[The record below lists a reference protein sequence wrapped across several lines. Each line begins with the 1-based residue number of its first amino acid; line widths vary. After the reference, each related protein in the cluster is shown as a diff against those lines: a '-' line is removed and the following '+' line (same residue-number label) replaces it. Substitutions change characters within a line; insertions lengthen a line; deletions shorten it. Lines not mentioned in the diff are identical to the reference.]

1 MGRPSYPLFYL
12 LKPSLRNEEAQARSS
27 RTFAPPPLTNRTNM
41 LLSVIV
47 TVYNERENIRP
58 LVARINAALT
68 GMDYEIIYVDDGST
82 DGTVAELKSIK
93 DPHLVV
99 VEFRKNYGQSLALMA
114 GIDHARG
121 EYIATMDG
129 DLQNDP
135 ADLPDMLALVQ
146 QEEWDLVVG
155 ERVNRQ
161 DGAILR
167 KIPSR
172 IANWIIRNL
181 SGVHLRDYGCA
192 LKVFRAEIAK
202 DMGIY
207 GELHR
212 FISVLASLEGARI
225 TQIPVR
231 HHARQFGVS
240 KYGLGRTFK
249 VISDLLLMLFF
260 KKYMQKPM
268 HLFAQAG
275 MLLFGAGALINLYLL
290 VLKIMGQDVWG
301 RPILIL
307 GAILILGGI
316 QLLTVGI
323 IVEVLM
329 RTYYESQ
336 NRRPYR
342 IRGVVRN
349 EYEKVNSEA

>member
-1 MGRPSYPLFYL
+1 M
-12 LKPSLRNEEAQARSS
+12 K
-27 RTFAPPPLTNRTNM
+27 
-41 LLSVIV
+41 LSVVV
-47 TVYNERENIRP
+47 TVYNELENIQP
-58 LVARINAALT
+58 LIDQINGALLGG
-68 GMDYEIIYVDDGST
+68 GMTDYEIVYVDDGSN
-82 DGTVAELKSIK
+82 DGTVKELKSID
-93 DPHLVV
+93 DPRLVF

-114 GIDHARG
+114 GIDIARG
-121 EYIATMDG
+121 DFIATMDG

-135 ADLPDMLALVQ
+135 LDIPAMLEMV
-146 QEEWDLVVG
+146 EGDEWDLVVG

-161 DGAILR
+161 DGALLR

-192 LKVFRAEIAK
+192 LKVFRSEIAK

-249 VISDLLLMLFF
+249 VVSDLMLMLFF

-275 MLLFGAGALINLYLL
+275 LLLFSLGGLINAYLL
-290 VLKIMGQDVWG
+290 VCKLMGEDVWG

-307 GAILILGGI
+307 GALLVMAGI
-316 QLLTVGI
+316 QLITVGI

-336 NRRPYR
+336 NKRPYK
-342 IRGVVRN
+342 IREVRRGK
-349 EYEKVNSEA
+349 EIMV

>member
-1 MGRPSYPLFYL
+1 
-12 LKPSLRNEEAQARSS
+12 
-27 RTFAPPPLTNRTNM
+27 M

-47 TVYNERENIRP
+47 TVYNELENIRP
-58 LVARINAALT
+58 LIQRINDALT
-68 GMDYEIIYVDDGST
+68 GMEYEIIYVDDGST
-82 DGTVAELKSIK
+82 DGTVKELKSID
-93 DPHLVV
+93 DPRLVV

-114 GIDHARG
+114 GIDIARG
-121 EYIATMDG
+121 QFIATMDG

-135 ADLPDMLALVQ
+135 LDIPAMLAMVRD
-146 QEEWDLVVG
+146 EEWDLVVG

-161 DGAILR
+161 DGALLR

-192 LKVFRAEIAK
+192 LKVFRTEIAK
-202 DMGIY
+202 DMGVY

-231 HHARQFGVS
+231 HHARQFGKS

-249 VISDLLLMLFF
+249 VVSDLMLMLFF

-268 HLFAQAG
+268 HLFAQSG
-275 MLLFGAGALINLYLL
+275 LLLLSIGVIINVYLL
-290 VLKIMGQDVWG
+290 VLKLMGQDIWG
-301 RPILIL
+301 KPLLIL
-307 GAILILGGI
+307 GAILLLGGI
-316 QLLTVGI
+316 QLITVGI

-336 NRRPYR
+336 NKRPYR
-342 IRGVVRN
+342 IREVYRGG
-349 EYEKVNSEA
+349 

>member
-1 MGRPSYPLFYL
+1 
-12 LKPSLRNEEAQARSS
+12 
-27 RTFAPPPLTNRTNM
+27 M
-41 LLSVIV
+41 LLSIVV

-58 LVARINAALT
+58 LIDRINNALT
-68 GMDYEIIYVDDGST
+68 GMDYEIVYVDDGST
-82 DGTVAELKSIK
+82 DGTLQELKSID
-93 DPHLVV
+93 DPRLVV

-114 GIDHARG
+114 GIDVARG
-121 EYIATMDG
+121 QFIATMDG

-135 ADLPDMLALVQ
+135 LDIPDMLALVRDGD
-146 QEEWDLVVG
+146 WDLVVG

-161 DGAILR
+161 DGMLLR
-167 KIPSR
+167 KVPSR

-192 LKVFRAEIAK
+192 LKVFRSEIAK

-231 HHARQFGVS
+231 HHARQFGTS

-249 VISDLLLMLFF
+249 VVSDLLLMLFF
-260 KKYMQKPM
+260 KKYLQRPM

-275 MLLFGAGALINLYLL
+275 LALFGIGLLINVYLL
-290 VLKIMGQDVWG
+290 VLKVMGQDVWG

-307 GAILILGGI
+307 GAILVLGGI
-316 QLLTVGI
+316 QLITVGL

-336 NRRPYR
+336 DKRPYR
-342 IRGVVRN
+342 IRHIKRGAAVRQA
-349 EYEKVNSEA
+349 EAKV

>member
-1 MGRPSYPLFYL
+1 
-12 LKPSLRNEEAQARSS
+12 
-27 RTFAPPPLTNRTNM
+27 M
-41 LLSVIV
+41 LLSVVV

-58 LVARINAALT
+58 LIDRINAALT

-82 DGTVAELKSIK
+82 DGTLEELYAID
-93 DPHLVV
+93 DPRLVV

-114 GIDHARG
+114 GIDVARG
-121 EYIATMDG
+121 DYIATMDG

-135 ADLPDMLALVQ
+135 LDLPQMLALVRDDN
-146 QEEWDLVVG
+146 WDLVVG

-161 DGAILR
+161 DGALLR

-202 DMGIY
+202 DMGLY

-231 HHARQFGVS
+231 HHARQFGKS

-249 VISDLLLMLFF
+249 VVSDLLLMLFF
-260 KKYMQKPM
+260 KKYLQRPM
-268 HLFAQAG
+268 HLFAQSGLA
-275 MLLFGAGALINLYLL
+275 LFGIGVLINGYLL
-290 VLKIMGQDVWG
+290 VLKLLGQDVWG
-301 RPILIL
+301 RPLLIL
-307 GAILILGGI
+307 GAM
-316 QLLTVGI
+316 LL
-323 IVEVLM
+323 
-329 RTYYESQ
+329 
-336 NRRPYR
+336 
-342 IRGVVRN
+342 
-349 EYEKVNSEA
+349 

>member
-1 MGRPSYPLFYL
+1 
-12 LKPSLRNEEAQARSS
+12 
-27 RTFAPPPLTNRTNM
+27 M
-41 LLSVIV
+41 LLSVVV
-47 TVYNERENIRP
+47 TVYNELENIRP
-58 LVARINAALT
+58 LIDRINGALA
-68 GMDYEIIYVDDGST
+68 GMDYEIVYVDDGSS
-82 DGTVAELKSIK
+82 DGTVQELKSID
-93 DPHLVV
+93 DPRLVV

-114 GIDHARG
+114 GIDVACG
-121 EYIATMDG
+121 QFIATMDG

-135 ADLPDMLALVQ
+135 LDIPDMLAMVRDQ
-146 QEEWDLVVG
+146 EWDLVVG

-161 DGAILR
+161 DGALLR

-231 HHARQFGVS
+231 HHARQFGQS

-249 VISDLLLMLFF
+249 VVSDLMLMLFF
-260 KKYMQKPM
+260 KKYLQKPM
-268 HLFAQAG
+268 HLFAQSG
-275 MLLFGAGALINLYLL
+275 LVLLFFGVLINVYLL
-290 VLKIMGQDVWG
+290 VLKIMGQDIWG
-301 RPILIL
+301 KPILIL
-307 GAILILGGI
+307 GAILLLGGI
-316 QLLTVGI
+316 QLITVGI

-336 NRRPYR
+336 DKRPYH
-342 IRGVVRN
+342 IREIKRGKAVL
-349 EYEKVNSEA
+349 ETEMGG

>member
-1 MGRPSYPLFYL
+1 
-12 LKPSLRNEEAQARSS
+12 
-27 RTFAPPPLTNRTNM
+27 M

-58 LVARINAALT
+58 LIDRINASLAGLE
-68 GMDYEIIYVDDGST
+68 YEMVYVDDGST
-82 DGTVAELKSIK
+82 DGTVAELKAIE
-93 DPHLVV
+93 DPRLVV

-114 GIDHARG
+114 GIDVARG
-121 EYIATMDG
+121 KYIATMDG

-135 ADLPDMLALVQ
+135 ADLPDMLKLVSG
-146 QEEWDLVVG
+146 EEWDLVVG

-161 DGAILR
+161 DGALLR
-167 KIPSR
+167 KVPSR

-231 HHARQFGVS
+231 HHARRFGQS

-249 VISDLLLMLFF
+249 VVSDLLLMLFF
-260 KKYMQKPM
+260 KKYLQKPM
-268 HLFAQAG
+268 HLFAQSG
-275 MLLFGAGALINLYLL
+275 LLLLTLGVLINLYLL
-290 VLKIMGQDVWG
+290 GLKIMGQDVWG
-301 RPILIL
+301 RPLLIL
-307 GAILILGGI
+307 GAILFLGGI
-316 QLLTVGI
+316 QLITVGI

-336 NRRPYR
+336 DKRPYR
-342 IRGVVRN
+342 IRGVLRGGRSVEVATAR
-349 EYEKVNSEA
+349 ERPERRKVPVAQSP